1 MSDNEVDI
9 EARQIALQLVIH
21 QGLSF
26 EDAYKKAYQF
36 ILYEY
41 DKDAHQIREMHQT
54 CFVRY
59 TVERH
64 TNPYGQARAE
74 VHIAC
79 TDISG
84 FQVIVMRLKAKDL
97 STIPSL
103 VEEQARKQ
111 IDELLYSSKQKAGR
125 ISVKEVNSFNGDF

>member
-1 MSDNEVDI
+1 MSYNEVDI

-59 TVERH
+59 TVESH
-64 TNPYGQARAE
+64 TNPYGQRRAE

-84 FQVIVMRLKAKDL
+84 FQVMRLKTKNL

-111 IDELLYSSKQKAGR
+111 IDELLYSGKQKAGR